1 MFPEIFKSINLRNH
15 HRVSDRTGLAG
26 VNMEFFTFRCV
37 KLESAACVL
46 NPQPPVLD
54 KGHKKP
60 ALRKV
65 QQICSIPFRSTM
77 FPSYFHSFGMTE
89 NYIVFVEQPFKLDI
103 IKLATAYFRGVTWG
117 SCLKFDKDD
126 AVSPSLS
133 RLLLR
138 GQRQFQGTFTDQCLR
153 RLICLNATME
163 EFPEMTNTLH
173 FMTQQ
178 QVCKYFGL
186 LSSSTYKSCAHFWVS
201 HQIIV
206 WLVRLYVTMPTICEV
221 PSQLV
226 VNTRQ
231 QSFKTCRVAID

>member
-1 MFPEIFKSINLRNH
+1 MKPSSCVRQDRMGRSEWNFSHLRQRH
-15 HRVSDRTGLAG
+15 
-26 VNMEFFTFRCV
+26 VN
-37 KLESAACVL
+37 LESAVCDL

-65 QQICSIPFRSTM
+65 QQICSIPFRNTM

-133 RLLLR
+133 HLLLR
-138 GQRQFQGTFTDQCLR
+138 GKRQFQGTFRDQCL
-153 RLICLNATME
+153 TD
-163 EFPEMTNTLH
+163 
-173 FMTQQ
+173 
-178 QVCKYFGL
+178 G
-186 LSSSTYKSCAHFWVS
+186 
-201 HQIIV
+201 
-206 WLVRLYVTMPTICEV
+206 
-221 PSQLV
+221 
-226 VNTRQ
+226 
-231 QSFKTCRVAID
+231 